1 MPESRPPIRRRAL
14 CAALPLLALLLL
26 AGCAEQ
32 RQALL
37 FENDVAREALACLH
51 PRGVFESA
59 GEVRSEGS
67 ESFVGTIV
75 WHGEVLHQKYSSRVR
90 VRREEGV
97 AVVTLLDEDSV
108 LPAVR
113 RECRVPL
120 GR

>member
-1 MPESRPPIRRRAL
+1 MPETRSPIRRRVL
-14 CAALPLLALLLL
+14 LAALPLLAMALL
-26 AGCAEQ
+26 AGCAAQ
-32 RQALL
+32 RQSLL

-67 ESFVGTIV
+67 DSFVGSIV
-75 WHGEVLHQKYSSRVR
+75 WHGEVLQQKYTTRVR
-90 VRREEGV
+90 VQREEGV

-120 GR
+120 DR